1 MILEKIQLAPTEAT
15 LTALC
20 YPPMFDK
27 TKVSPRRAI
36 IVCPGGGYNGLAPR
50 EADPIAVQFL
60 AAGFAT
66 FILYYSVKE
75 NATNYQPLKEVALAV
90 KYVREHAEEYNVDP
104 AYVFTCGFSAGGHL
118 AASAGVLWNSPVL
131 DEVLGDAP
139 KGINRPTGMILSYPV
154 ITAGKWAHKGSIA
167 NLCGTKEFTKEEGD
181 RFSLELHVDETTC
194 PAFIW
199 HTFADNGVPVQNALL
214 MADAMTKARVPFELH
229 IFPEGRHGLSTCT
242 ELVGTPLP
250 HNECWMELAIRW
262 VKDLTVTQ
270 ES

>member
-1 MILEKIQLAPTEAT
+1 MILEKIQLAPTKAT

-90 KYVREHAEEYNVDP
+90 KYVREHAEEYNVNP

-262 VKDLTVTQ
+262 VKDLTVAQ
-270 ES
+270 E

>member
-1 MILEKIQLAPTEAT
+1 MILEKVQLAPTEAT

-20 YPPMFDK
+20 YPPLFDSMK
-27 TKVSPRRAI
+27 ITPRRAVI
-36 IVCPGGGYNGLAPR
+36 ICPGGGYGFCSDR
-50 EADPIAVQFL
+50 EAEPIATSFL
-60 AAGFAT
+60 AAGLAT
-66 FILYYSVKE
+66 FVLRYSVKE
-75 NATNYQPLKEVALAV
+75 NAANYQPIKEVALAV
-90 KYVREHAEEYNVDP
+90 KYVREHAEKYNVDP
-104 AYVFTCGFSAGGHL
+104 TYVFTCGSSAGGHL

-139 KGINRPTGMILSYPV
+139 NGINRPTGMILCYPV
-154 ITAGKWAHKGSIA
+154 ITAGKWTNKSTIA
-167 NLCGTKEFTKEEGD
+167 NLCGTREFTKEEGD

-199 HTFADNGVPVQNALL
+199 HTFADSTVPVHNSLL
-214 MADAMTKARVPFELH
+214 MADAMAKAKVPFELH

-262 VKDLTVTQ
+262 AKELTVAQ
-270 ES
+270 E